1 MPSQLSRQIKI
12 VDRLKCIAEDI
23 FVEDV
28 IVKTQGMAIII
39 SPRDIVKNKKD
50 GNTRRGT

>member
-23 FVEDV
+23 FAEDV
-28 IVKTQGMAIII
+28 IVKMQGMSIII
-39 SPRDIVKNKKD
+39 SPRDLNNEKD
-50 GNTRRGT
+50 GNTRRST

>member
-12 VDRLKCIAEDI
+12 VERLKSIAEDI
-23 FVEDV
+23 FSEDV
-28 IVKTQGMAIII
+28 IVKTQGMTLII
-39 SPRDIVKNKKD
+39 SPRDLENEKD